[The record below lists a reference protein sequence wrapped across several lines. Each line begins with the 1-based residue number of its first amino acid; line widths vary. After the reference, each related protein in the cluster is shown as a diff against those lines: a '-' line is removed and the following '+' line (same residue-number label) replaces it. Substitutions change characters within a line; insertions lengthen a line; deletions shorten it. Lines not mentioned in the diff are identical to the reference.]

1 MPDNPNLEAAIDR
14 KPLTIAPETTLNDAI
29 ELLSRTTNAPPKTE
43 VQVNCL
49 LVVEKNCLRGVL
61 STKEIVNAIANE
73 TDLSRLKAVD
83 LMKTDAIAVPLS
95 ELSNLNFVL
104 RLFQHYRLQELVA
117 IDRDT
122 DSIGLLSALSLFE
135 IIQPTN
141 LLNWKTAGEVM
152 TTEIVRADANSD
164 AIARAKLM
172 LEQNCDY
179 LVIETSEGKNKFERI
194 FTSGDL
200 LCQYLNKNVDDR
212 INASIQTLSCL
223 HREDS
228 LLTVHH
234 KMRLYQKQSLA
245 VIDETGE
252 ILGIVD
258 RTALLSVLEPHMLYE
273 TIQAIHLFPQQFAQL
288 QRQKIKF
295 LERRHLE
302 IEAQAQ
308 QAFSQLHQE
317 NSLLQTVLDNIS
329 AAVIV
334 EDKNRQILYINPE
347 FCRLFNL
354 DVTPKELVGQ
364 SFSALASTI
373 SPFFVESNQW
383 MYENDRSFEQVK
395 GKNCWLENGMAIE
408 CDRHAL
414 DLDANERG
422 YLWQFLIKC
431 DRHNLSTVESKVLC
445 LEKAAHFPFVKQTET
460 VAAAESASTPN
471 RDCVALPAEDRQ
483 QLELALANSQSK
495 LSDILNHTN
504 AAISSFR
511 LYADLTVEY
520 DYYSTA
526 SKQIFGYTAEELMSD
541 PQLWYSRIMPEDLDK
556 LIMPAFERIFAQ
568 ETVTVEYR
576 FFDKA
581 ENIRWIANTISSR
594 RDDIEDCW
602 IVTSYSINI
611 SNRKKAELAL
621 KESEAMLSAVFERS
635 AVGVALSNF
644 NGKLLKTNP
653 SFQEMLGYQEK
664 ELHKLHF
671 SELTH
676 HEDLVKSNNLFAEL
690 IQGKR
695 DFFQIEQRYYRKNGE
710 IIWVRNHVSILVSH
724 DKKSRLAIV
733 FVENIT
739 ENKQAELAL
748 QQLNEELELRVQE
761 RTQELT
767 RSQEALQNQTNLLQT
782 ILDSI
787 GDGLL
792 VADTEGQFL
801 IFNPSA
807 ERILKMGSIDLSALT
822 WSTDTVMYMSDRVT
836 PYPAEQ
842 LPLYRAVRGEAID
855 DAEIFIPNP
864 ETLEGIWLS
873 ITSRPIKD
881 RTGTILGGVLTFRNT
896 TERNLMDETL
906 RQRETEFRTLVENSP
921 DIIARLDSQL
931 RHLYINPAI
940 EQISELSRTKIIGKT
955 YRELDLP
962 QDLVALL
969 EESGRSVFATRR
981 EKIIEFRLQTLKG
994 EKYFRVRI
1002 VPELASDG
1010 TVCSILT
1017 ISPDITTIK
1026 AAEAQ
1031 IKASLK
1037 EKEVLLKEIHHRV
1050 KNNLYVV
1057 ASLLEMQNDSLGKP
1071 QIAGL
1076 FEDSQQRIYSM
1087 ALIHEKLYRS
1097 QNLAQINFGDYLED
1111 LVTNLFASYN
1121 WQEKRIQLSIKAES
1135 IYLNIET
1142 ATPCG
1147 LIVNE
1152 LVSNTIKHAFP
1163 DNREG
1168 NLQVEFYR
1176 DRQQILNLIV
1186 SDDGIGFPEDL
1197 DFNLT
1202 NSMGFQVICTLAE
1215 QLEAT
1220 IQLDRNNGTA
1230 FLLQFKEL
1238 HYNKRF

>member
-1 MPDNPNLEAAIDR
+1 MPDNSILEAAIDR

-29 ELLSRTTNAPPKTE
+29 ELLSQTK
-43 VQVNCL
+43 VQISCL
-49 LVVEKNCLRGVL
+49 LVVEENRLQGVL
-61 STKEIVNAIANE
+61 TTKEIVNAIANE

-83 LMKTDAIAVPLS
+83 LMKTDAIAVPSS

-104 RLFQHYRLQELVA
+104 RLFQYYRLQELVA
-117 IDRDT
+117 IDPDT
-122 DSIGLLSALSLFE
+122 HSIGLLSALSLFE

-152 TTEIVRADANSD
+152 TTKIVRADANSD

-179 LVIETSEGKNKFERI
+179 LVIETSEGKNKIERI

-200 LCQYLNKNVDDR
+200 LCQYFNQNVYDR
-212 INASIQTLSCL
+212 ANASIQSLSCL

-273 TIQAIHLFPQQFAQL
+273 TIQAIQLFPQQFAQL

-317 NSLLQTVLDNIS
+317 NSLLKTVLDNIS

-334 EDKNRQILYINPE
+334 EDKNRQILYVNPE
-347 FCRLFNL
+347 FCRLFDL
-354 DVTPKELVGQ
+354 DVTPKQLIGQ
-364 SFSALASTI
+364 SFSALARAI
-373 SPFFVESNQW
+373 SPFFAESNQW
-383 MYENDRSFEQVK
+383 MYENNNSAEEVK
-395 GKNCWLENGMAIE
+395 GKNCLLENGTAIE
-408 CDRHAL
+408 CDCVACPAEDCQQL

-422 YLWQFLIKC
+422 YLWQFRITC
-431 DRHNLSTVESKVLC
+431 DRHNLSITESKLLC
-445 LEKAAHFPFVKQTET
+445 LEEADT
-460 VAAAESASTPN
+460 ASTPN
-471 RDCVALPAEDRQ
+471 RDCQ
-483 QLELALANSQSK
+483 QLEIALANSQSK
-495 LSDILNHTN
+495 LSDILNHAN

-511 LYADLTVEY
+511 LYRDLTIEY

-576 FFDKA
+576 FFDEA
-581 ENIRWIANTISSR
+581 NNIRWIANTISSR

-611 SNRKKAELAL
+611 SNRKQAELAL
-621 KESEAMLSAVFERS
+621 KESESMLSAVFERS
-635 AVGVALSNF
+635 AVGVALSDF

-676 HEDLVKSNNLFAEL
+676 HDDLVKSNNLFAEL

-695 DFFQIEQRYYRKNGE
+695 DFFQIEQRYYCKNGE
-710 IIWVRNHVSILVSH
+710 IIWVRNHVSVLVSH
-724 DKKSRLAIV
+724 YKNSRLAIV

-801 IFNPSA
+801 IANPSA
-807 ERILKMGSIDLSALT
+807 ERILKIGSIDLSALT
-822 WSTDTVMYMSDRVT
+822 WSTDTDMYMSDRVT
-836 PYPAEQ
+836 PYPSEQ
-842 LPLYRAVRGEAID
+842 LPLYKAVRGEAID

-873 ITSRPIKD
+873 ITSRPIID
-881 RTGTILGGVLTFRNT
+881 RTGTILGGVLTFRNI
-896 TERNLMDETL
+896 TERKLMEDTL

-940 EQISELSRTKIIGKT
+940 EQISEISRTTIIGKT

-969 EESGRSVFATRR
+969 EESGRSVFATRQ

-1057 ASLLEMQNDSLGKP
+1057 ASLLEMQNDSLGEA

-1121 WQEKRIQLSIKAES
+1121 LQEKRIQLSIKAES

-1176 DRQQILNLIV
+1176 DCVALPTEDRQQNLNLIV
-1186 SDDGIGFPEDL
+1186 SDNGIGFPEDL
-1197 DFNLT
+1197 DFKLT
-1202 NSMGFQVICTLAE
+1202 NSMGFQVICTLTE

-1220 IQLDRNNGTA
+1220 IQLNRTNGTT
-1230 FLLQFKEL
+1230 FLLQFREL

>member
-1 MPDNPNLEAAIDR
+1 MPDNLNLEAAIDR
-14 KPLTIAPETTLNDAI
+14 QPLTIAPETTLNDAV
-29 ELLSRTTNAPPKTE
+29 ELLSQTINASSKTE
-43 VQVNCL
+43 VQVSCL
-49 LVVEKNCLRGVL
+49 LVVEKDRLRGVL
-61 STKEIVNAIANE
+61 TTKEIVKAIANE
-73 TDLSRLKAVD
+73 TDLSRLKAAD
-83 LMKTDAIAVPLS
+83 LMKTDAIAVPSS
-95 ELSNLNFVL
+95 ELSNFNFVL

-117 IDRDT
+117 IDPDT
-122 DSIGLLSALSLFE
+122 NSIGLLSALSLFE

-152 TTEIVRADANSD
+152 TTEIVRADANIGN

-172 LEQNCDY
+172 LEQNSDY

-200 LCQYLNKNVDDR
+200 LCQYLNKNADDR
-212 INASIQTLSCL
+212 TNASIQSLSCL

-245 VIDETGE
+245 VIEETGE

-258 RTALLSVLEPHMLYE
+258 RTALLSVLKPHMLYE
-273 TIQAIHLFPQQFAQL
+273 TIQAIQLFPQQFAQL

-317 NSLLQTVLDNIS
+317 NSLLKTVLDNIS

-347 FCRLFNL
+347 CCRLFNL
-354 DVTPKELVGQ
+354 DVTPKQLVGQ
-364 SFSALASTI
+364 NFSALAKAI

-383 MYENDRSFEQVK
+383 MYENNNPAEEVK
-395 GKNCWLENGMAIE
+395 GKNCLLENGIVIE
-408 CDRHAL
+408 CDREFL

-422 YLWQFLIKC
+422 YLWQFRIEC
-431 DRHNLSTVESKVLC
+431 DNLNLST
-445 LEKAAHFPFVKQTET
+445 
-460 VAAAESASTPN
+460 AESASTPDREACAKRN
-471 RDCVALPAEDRQ
+471 RQ

-495 LSDILNHTN
+495 LSDILNHAN

-511 LYADLTVEY
+511 LYADLTIEY

-556 LIMPAFERIFAQ
+556 LIMPAFEQIFAQ

-602 IVTSYSINI
+602 IVTSYSTNI

-635 AVGVALSNF
+635 AVGVALSDF

-653 SFQEMLGYQEK
+653 SFQEMLGYQAK
-664 ELHKLHF
+664 ELHKLSF
-671 SELTH
+671 NELTH
-676 HEDLVKSNNLFAEL
+676 HEDLVKSNHLFAEL

-695 DFFQIEQRYYRKNGE
+695 DFFQIEQRYYCKNGE
-710 IIWVRNHVSILVSH
+710 IIWVRNHVSVLVSH
-724 DKKSRLAIV
+724 YKKSRLAIV

-792 VADTEGQFL
+792 VADTDGQFL
-801 IFNPSA
+801 ISNPSA
-807 ERILKMGSIDLSALT
+807 ERILKIGSIDLSTLT
-822 WSTDTVMYMSDRVT
+822 WSNDTDMYMSDRVT
-836 PYPAEQ
+836 LYPAEQ
-842 LPLYRAVRGEAID
+842 LPLYKAVRGEAID

-873 ITSRPIKD
+873 ITSRPIID
-881 RTGTILGGVLTFRNT
+881 RTGTILGGVLTFRNI
-896 TERNLMDETL
+896 TERKLMEDTL

-940 EQISELSRTKIIGKT
+940 EQISELSRTTIIGKT

-962 QDLVALL
+962 QDLVTLL

-1026 AAEAQ
+1026 AAETQ

-1057 ASLLEMQNDSLGKP
+1057 ASLLEMQNDSLGEP

-1121 WQEKRIQLSIKAES
+1121 LQEKRIQLSIKAES

-1147 LIVNE
+1147 LIV
-1152 LVSNTIKHAFP
+1152 
-1163 DNREG
+1163 
-1168 NLQVEFYR
+1168 
-1176 DRQQILNLIV
+1176 
-1186 SDDGIGFPEDL
+1186 
-1197 DFNLT
+1197 
-1202 NSMGFQVICTLAE
+1202 
-1215 QLEAT
+1215 
-1220 IQLDRNNGTA
+1220 
-1230 FLLQFKEL
+1230 
-1238 HYNKRF
+1238 